1 MIPLKTSVYRIIDMT
16 LWCTEV
22 NCYSSF
28 TGLMTI
34 FRNQSGMMVILYRS
48 AKSKIKW
55 GTARHVFWNR
65 TRYGQRLEH
74 RHHCYELDPS
84 PPPPPT
90 PSHTHTQTPSPPPS
104 RQTSQTAYRHALFA
118 YAFITSEPCPV
129 RFWCSK
135 LEVKLEKQPI
145 CMQAKQCTKETG
157 LRLLHWKI
165 WHNIILYPMG
175 IFLNKMG
182 IPTST
187 R

>member
-1 MIPLKTSVYRIIDMT
+1 MLILWLDNKCMFRLTKEKDNILMIPLKTSVYRIIDMT

-84 PPPPPT
+84 PPPPPLPPT
-90 PSHTHTQTPSPPPS
+90 HTHKHPHPH
-104 RQTSQTAYRHALFA
+104 RHVRRHRLHTATRYSLTLSLRASHA
-118 YAFITSEPCPV
+118 
-129 RFWCSK
+129 
-135 LEVKLEKQPI
+135 
-145 CMQAKQCTKETG
+145 QCASG
-157 LRLLHWKI
+157 VVNLRW
-165 WHNIILYPMG
+165 
-175 IFLNKMG
+175 
-182 IPTST
+182 S
-187 R
+187 